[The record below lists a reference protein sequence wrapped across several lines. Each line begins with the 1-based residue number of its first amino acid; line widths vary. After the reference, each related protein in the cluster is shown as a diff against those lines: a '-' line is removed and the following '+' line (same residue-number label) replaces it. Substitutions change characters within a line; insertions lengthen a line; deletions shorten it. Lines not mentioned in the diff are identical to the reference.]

1 MLVETMLRS
10 MSSREYTRWKAFYL
24 HSPFG
29 AYRTDL
35 NAALIAQTVSA
46 TIPRKKGKKVPGL
59 ETWMPTFNGPER
71 QTPEEMQKTL
81 LRAKGK

>member
-1 MLVETMLRS
+1 MLVETMLRE

-29 AYRTDL
+29 HSRTDL
-35 NAALIAQTVSA
+35 NAAIIAQTVSA

-59 ETWMPTFNGPER
+59 DAFMPTFDGPKR
-71 QTPEEMQKTL
+71 STPEEMQRTL